1 MPHQSTCR
9 SWNVVVAVATAQ
21 IASVDVVHLV
31 GGVAQIW
38 ELHLNLGQLLVS
50 LQDILMKVIHAVI
63 VASQLIFPLHL

>member
-1 MPHQSTCR
+1 M
-9 SWNVVVAVATAQ
+9 AVAAAQ

-38 ELHLNLGQLLVS
+38 ELHPSLGQLLVS

-63 VASQLIFPLHL
+63 VASQLMSPLHL